1 MPLSVGNLLMGS
13 ASQSLMSSIASS
25 YASVKQDA
33 LTFGYDG
40 SVISSIDGSAIAG
53 GGGGGD
59 TSQCMP
65 KSASSD
71 FILTS
76 QSSQFITSTAGLQ
89 PSGDYAFNSALS
101 SYLPKSASGD
111 FAPSGDYAYNSA
123 LSAYAY
129 ESSVSAWTAK
139 QDALTFGYSGS
150 YISSINGSAIVD
162 TTAGGGAGVV
172 TATGGSNGYVTS
184 INGSGLSGAGGGG
197 GGGGDDYVP
206 KSSTEV
212 AIGSGCTANYTSF
225 AQGVNVSA
233 TIGSVAFGSGATASS
248 YSFAANGL
256 AYAETNSVAMANAS
270 AIKTSMA
277 VGGAG
282 ASSGAF
288 AQGNGVHASGYS
300 FAQGKRATASATSFA
315 QGDSASA
322 FNQSFALGQYCS
334 STSYGFAQ
342 GNNCRGDVNALAQGY
357 SSRAYTD
364 SLAQGWSCSASA
376 TSFAQGYKCYANNNS
391 FAQGNYISALN
402 TAVVFGTYN
411 KCKDGDCTTGDS
423 AAFVIGDGTASSDKH
438 DLMVVTKDGELTL
451 FSGTAD
457 TSGVSLVSTL
467 RGLSSMLTAMSA
479 LTTELSGWAT
489 SSGWTGME

>member
-1 MPLSVGNLLMGS
+1 MALVGNILLGTGS
-13 ASQSLMSSIASS
+13 APGLSSIASA
-25 YASVKQDA
+25 YAESAASSRIPWGA
-33 LTFGYDG
+33 LEYSGQTITA
-40 SVISSIDGSAIAG
+40 ISGSAIG
-53 GGGGGD
+53 GQGGGGD

-65 KSASSD
+65 KSASAD

-206 KSSTEV
+206 KSATEV

-233 TIGSVAFGSGATASS
+233 TIGSVAFGEATASG

-256 AYAETNSVAMANAS
+256 SYAETNSVAMANALS

-282 ASSGAF
+282 AYSGAF

-300 FAQGKRATASATSFA
+300 FAQGKHATASATSFA

-322 FNQSFALGQYCS
+322 FNQSFALGKYCS

-342 GNNCRGDVNALAQGY
+342 GNNCRGNVNALAQGY
-357 SSRAYTD
+357 SSRAYTE

-391 FAQGNYISALN
+391 FAQGTFVSALN

-423 AAFVIGDGTASSDKH
+423 AAFVIGDGTSTAARH
-438 DLMVVTKDGELTL
+438 DLMLVTKNGEITM
-451 FSGTAD
+451 FSGTDD
-457 TSGVSLVSTL
+457 TSGIGLVSTL
-467 RGLSSMLTAMSA
+467 RSLSSMVNA
-479 LTTELSGWAT
+479 LSGWAT
-489 SSGWTGME
+489 ANGWTGM